1 MDIATII
8 GIVGSAVLILGSI
21 LLGSSLGAF
30 INLPGLL
37 IVVGGTIMAT
47 LIMQKMPVVMGA
59 AKVAMN
65 AIFDKMEAPDN
76 IIKQIVSLA
85 GKARKGGVLALEN
98 ETIENDFLARGVRM
112 AVDGIDPQEII
123 NTLRIETDSL
133 LLRHETGHKVFKF
146 MGATAP
152 AMGMIGTLIGLVQML
167 QTLSDPSAIG
177 PSMAVALLTTFY
189 GAVMAFVIFNPIAE
203 KLEDRTKNEEMLL
216 EIIINGID
224 GIARGTNQM
233 ILEDKLIS
241 YLSPKHRKKEE

>member
-8 GIVGSAVLILGSI
+8 GVVGSAALILGSI
-21 LLGSSLGAF
+21 IIGSPLSAF
-30 INLPGLL
+30 FNIPGLL
-37 IVVGGTIMAT
+37 VVLGGTIMAT
-47 LIMQKMPVVMGA
+47 LIMQRLPVVMGA
-59 AKVAMN
+59 VKVALN
-65 AIFDKMEAPDN
+65 AFFDKMETPHKL
-76 IIKQIVSLA
+76 ISQIVSLA

-98 ETIENDFLARGVRM
+98 ETISNDYLARGVRM

-123 NTLRIETDSL
+123 NTMRIEVDSL
-133 LLRHETGHKVFKF
+133 IGRHETGHKVFKF

-177 PSMAVALLTTFY
+177 PAMAVALLTTFY
-189 GAVMAFVIFNPIAE
+189 GAVLAFVLFNPIAE
-203 KLEDRTKNEEMLL
+203 KLEDRTKSEEILL

-233 ILEDKLIS
+233 ILEDKLVS
-241 YLSPKHRKKEE
+241 FLSPKSRKQK